1 MKNYSKIFIFI
12 FGLIALC
19 GCEQKTL
26 TQGGVD
32 DEEDFTIPSG
42 SYIFFNVDN
51 PTRAA
56 LKVGQLTEPFYVL
69 GYKYTSADGW
79 KAAKA
84 QASQNK
90 LIDDFTDYKGA
101 IITDARMGVFGLD
114 DRYSEG
120 YDPDTSDNSPD
131 KQLVEYEYSNGVH
144 LHKYSPL
151 QEWEP
156 NLTYSFFAWYPTN
169 LEFNTGATKSDGSPI
184 APVDF
189 EGNPYITY
197 NLPQGEGARAAMA
210 DVMTACK
217 IDAKKR
223 HGVNVNL
230 TMEHRLSVL
239 DIQAVNIISA
249 VDIEEIWNN
258 EVKVT
263 TEGFTPNGG
272 DLATLINGISEDD
285 KVTVT
290 INSLTL
296 NLSKLYRKATISLNT
311 DEETCD
317 YKKDANGDF
326 VLDANG
332 QQIKETI
339 IVSDPVENVDFPFV
353 YGSVAN
359 AENDGKIAY
368 YYDLTA
374 AEDAKVKQLVNSDK
388 KLILIPQN
396 EPITATLTVE
406 YTIECNGV
414 SKTYKIPRTELGDA
428 SDVSDDVEIK
438 AEATIAK
445 LEEGCHHYLELTF
458 SKNGLFVVAKSH
470 ETWEDFTIRHDF
482 E

>member
-56 LKVGQLTEPFYVL
+56 LKVGQLKEPFYVL

-84 QASQNK
+84 QATQNRQ
-90 LIDDFTDYKGA
+90 ITFTDYKQTENVTA
-101 IITDARMGVFGLD
+101 PMGVFGLA

-120 YDPDTSDNSPD
+120 YNSTTSDNSPD
-131 KQLVEYEYSNGVH
+131 KQLVEYSNDVH
-144 LHKYSPL
+144 HYLPL

-156 NLTYSFFAWYPTN
+156 NLTYSFFAWYPTSLKVN
-169 LEFNTGATKSDGSPI
+169 GEENSN
-184 APVDF
+184 VDYRTV
-189 EGNPYITY
+189 EGNPYINY
-197 NLPQGEGARAAMA
+197 SIAEGAGFVGREKMY

-317 YKKDANGDF
+317 YKKNANGDF

-414 SKTYKIPRTELGDA
+414 SKTYEIPRTELGDA

>member
-56 LKVGQLTEPFYVL
+56 LEVGQLTEDFYVL
-69 GYKYTSADGW
+69 GYKYTSTDGW
-79 KAAKA
+79 SAAKA
-84 QASQNK
+84 KASQNATIK
-90 LIDDFTDYKGA
+90 FTDYKGA
-101 IITDARMGVFGLD
+101 NITAPMGVFGLS
-114 DRYSEG
+114 DRYN
-120 YDPDTSDNSPD
+120 DAVTDATPNIPD
-131 KQLVEYEYSNGVH
+131 KQFVGYDGSVH
-144 LHKYSPL
+144 SYSPL

-156 NLTYSFFAWYPTN
+156 NLTYSFFAWYPTSLKVN
-169 LEFNTGATKSDGSPI
+169 GEENSN
-184 APVDF
+184 VDYRTV
-189 EGNPYITY
+189 EGNPYINY
-197 NLPQGEGARAAMA
+197 SIAEGAGFVGREKMY

-230 TMEHRLSVL
+230 IMEHRLSVL

-249 VDIEEIWNN
+249 VDIKEIWNN

-272 DLATLINGISEDD
+272 NLATLINGISEDD

-296 NLSKLYRKATISLNT
+296 NLSKLYRKARISLNT

-317 YKKDANGDF
+317 YKKDANGQ
-326 VLDANG
+326 L
-332 QQIKETI
+332 IKETI
-339 IVSDPVENVDFPFV
+339 IVSDPVSNVNFSFV
-353 YGSVAN
+353 YGSETN

-396 EPITATLTVE
+396 EPITAKLTVE

-414 SKTYKIPRTELGDA
+414 SKTYEIPRTEESVQL
-428 SDVSDDVEIK
+428 K

-445 LEEGCHHYLELTF
+445 LDEGCHHYLELSF

-470 ETWEDFTIRHDF
+470 ETWDDFTIKHDF